1 MLEWGIVLGFGCF
14 LWIVYARHLRNV
26 EKKREELRQKEAKE
40 AAKLLKR
47 PNALQRRKMEKEA
60 KNRSSFQSDG
70 KVYLHGR
77 N

>member
-1 MLEWGIVLGFGCF
+1 MLEWLIFLVFGSF
-14 LWIVYARHLRNV
+14 LWVIYLRHLDNV
-26 EKKREELRQKEAKE
+26 EKKCEELRQKEAKE
-40 AAKLLKR
+40 LAKLLKR

-60 KNRSSFQSDG
+60 KKRSSFQSDG